1 MKAKHLSAIAVTACS
16 IVAGGQAVAQS
27 NMIPFGK
34 ETFQID
40 LGWYRPNFKSS
51 FSQSFPGSPI
61 PPGTIN
67 MEDDLGLDH
76 HLDVLRLGG
85 YWRFADKH
93 RIFFG
98 YYNLNRDTTG
108 TLNKNIGPISIPAL
122 GVNDTILAGS
132 NITAKSNW
140 DVYILGYGYSFYKTQ
155 TAEVTGKIG
164 FDVARIS
171 ASMNGTL
178 NTLANGV
185 LVGAT
190 AGSNSDVT
198 APLPVIG
205 LSGEWAFSPG
215 WKLVGSIGGFKV
227 KVNEVDASVVDG
239 TIAVDYRLFR
249 NFGVGLG
256 YTWLKLKGDVTK
268 SDWNG
273 SLNWRT
279 DGINLYG
286 SLVF

>member
-1 MKAKHLSAIAVTACS
+1 MNAKYLAAIGALLASGT
-16 IVAGGQAVAQS
+16 AVADNS
-27 NMIPFGK
+27 IPFGK
-34 ETFQID
+34 ETFRID
-40 LGWYRPNFKSS
+40 LGYYRPNFKSS

-76 HLDVLRLGG
+76 HLDVWRLGG
-85 YWRFADKH
+85 HWRFAENH

-132 NITAKSNW
+132 NITAKSKW
-140 DVYILGYGYSFYKTQ
+140 DVYILGYGYSFYKTD
-155 TAEVTGKIG
+155 TLEVTGKIG
-164 FDVARIS
+164 FDVANIS

-190 AGSNSDVT
+190 AGNNSSVT

-215 WKLVGSIGGFKV
+215 WKLIGSIGGFKV
-227 KVNEVDASVVDG
+227 KVSDVDASVVDG
-239 TIAVDYRLFR
+239 TIAVDYRILK

>member
-1 MKAKHLSAIAVTACS
+1 MKSILRAATVAVGIAAS
-16 IVAGGQAVAQS
+16 GPALAQ
-27 NMIPFGK
+27 MIPFGK

-40 LGWYRPNFKSS
+40 LGYYRPNFKSS

-61 PPGTIN
+61 PPGSIN
-67 MEDDLGLDH
+67 MEEDLGLDK
-76 HLDVLRLGG
+76 HLDTWRLSGH
-85 YWRFADKH
+85 WRFADRH

-98 YYNLNRDTTG
+98 YYNLNRDTTA

-132 NITAKSNW
+132 NVRAESNW
-140 DVYILGYGYSFYKTQ
+140 DVYILGYGYSFYKTD
-155 TAEVTGKIG
+155 TAEITGKIG

-171 ASMNGTL
+171 ASLTGTL
-178 NTLANGV
+178 NTLGNGT
-185 LVGAT
+185 VGS

-205 LSGEWAFSPG
+205 LSGEWAFAPN
-215 WKLVGSIGGFKV
+215 WKLIGSLGGFKV
-227 KVNEVDASVVDG
+227 KVSDVDASVFDG
-239 TIAVDYRLFR
+239 TIAVDYRILR
-249 NFGVGLG
+249 NFGVGVG
-256 YTWLKLKGDVTK
+256 YSWLKLKGDVSK

-279 DGINLYG
+279 DGIQIYG